1 MKEEGRER
9 RWGKRKGVKGEREG
23 RLEYIMPCVYA
34 NNQHK

>member
-9 RWGKRKGVKGEREG
+9 RWGKRKGVKGERE